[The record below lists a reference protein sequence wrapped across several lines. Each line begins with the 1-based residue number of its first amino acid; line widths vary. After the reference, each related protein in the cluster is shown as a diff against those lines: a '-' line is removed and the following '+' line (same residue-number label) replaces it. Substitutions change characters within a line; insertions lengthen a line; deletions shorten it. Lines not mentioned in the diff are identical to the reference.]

1 MKTRYP
7 PDPILLS
14 IILALLGLGLVAN
27 YSSSAIF
34 ALERYGSSTYFLWK
48 QFLWIVIGI
57 ALALFFINYDHRKL
71 KSMVRPLLVLNIILL
86 ILVLI
91 WGREVGGAKRWLRFL
106 GLGFQP
112 SEITKL
118 SLIIFVAY
126 YCDKKRSKIESFSKG
141 LLPLLLVIGFFC
153 GMIFL
158 QPDLGTPVLIGFTC
172 IVISFIGG
180 AKLKQILSLGMLLL
194 PLISLAAWAEPYRR
208 KRILS
213 FLHPW
218 EDPQGSGYQLVQSL
232 LALGSGGLKGVG
244 LGQSHSK
251 LLYLPEPHTDF
262 IFPILAEELGLL
274 GSLSLLVLYGLLGWM
289 GFRIATRTKNMFSSL
304 LASGITLIIVLQ
316 ALFNIGAVSGCI
328 PTKGLPLPLISFGGS
343 SLVITLISLGILSNI
358 SRYARKE

>member
-91 WGREVGGAKRWLRFL
+91 LGREVGGAKRWLRFL

-126 YCDKKRSKIESFSKG
+126 YCDKKRSKIENFSKG

-218 EDPQGSGYQLVQSL
+218 DDPQGSGYQLVQSL

-274 GSLSLLVLYGLLGWM
+274 GSLSLLLLYGLLGWI

-343 SLVITLISLGILSNI
+343 SLVITLMSLGILSNI